1 MHNFRKLIRIKHVLK
16 EVFPIIYRNVHSTP
30 KPNNKKPFFIILS
43 VFGLTSYYYLHLV
56 PKWLDKKTLT
66 EKSSLEYDEVLNQE
80 NIDSNIRSK
89 LCTNEESAKAQFN
102 FIDKVV
108 KKCAPGVF
116 HIYIT
121 NTKTNTKQEI
131 GSSPFVYG
139 SGFVI
144 REDGWALTNA
154 HVVLNKDS
162 FISCK
167 MSDGT
172 VYSAEIVDIDVNIDV
187 ALLKLD
193 TDRELTALPLEE
205 PGVVDVGEWVVA
217 LGSPLC
223 LSNSISV
230 GVVSSVNRSA
240 KELGLKNYSMS
251 YIQTDALI
259 TFGNSGGPLVNINGK
274 VIGISSL
281 RLTSGISF
289 AIPVDFCLKFLRNC
303 RTFNPTNHS
312 DSSREDGEM
321 TLFGLTTIPI
331 TSDVLIDLMQKKL
344 LTFPK
349 DVDEG
354 LLVWKILEGSLAQEY
369 GLSAGDVI
377 THINGVPVKFAADIY
392 KLKSQKKNVEFVIIK
407 KATQEEISLTIPL
420 NKDIN

>member
-1 MHNFRKLIRIKHVLK
+1 MIEQLVLAG
-16 EVFPIIYRNVHSTP
+16 
-30 KPNNKKPFFIILS
+30 
-43 VFGLTSYYYLHLV
+43 FGLTSYYYFHVV
-56 PKWLDKKTLT
+56 PKWLNRRSFVENVDPTDT
-66 EKSSLEYDEVLNQE
+66 DVLNLE
-80 NIDSNIRSK
+80 NVDLNNDCK
-89 LCTNEESAKAQFN
+89 LSENETSAKKKFN

-121 NTKTNTKQEI
+121 NTKSNTKQDI
-131 GSSPFVYG
+131 GASPFVYG
-139 SGFVI
+139 SGFVV
-144 REDGWALTNA
+144 RRDGWALTNA

-172 VYSAEIVDIDVNIDV
+172 IYNAEVVDIDVNVDV

-193 TDRELTALPLEE
+193 TDKELTALPLEE

-289 AIPVDFCLKFLRNC
+289 AIPIEYCLKFLRNC
-303 RTFNPTNHS
+303 RTFNPPKGMHNY
-312 DSSREDGEM
+312 EVEGEM

-331 TSDVLIDLMQKKL
+331 TSSLLIDLMQKQL

-349 DVDEG
+349 NVDEG
-354 LLVWKILEGSLAQEY
+354 LLVWKVLESSLAQEY

-377 THINGVPVKFAADIY
+377 THIDGVPVKYAADLY
-392 KLKSQKKNVEFVIIK
+392 KTKGKMGNVEFVVIK
-407 KATQEEISLTIPL
+407 KSTQEEIVLNIPL
-420 NKDIN
+420 NKHSE